1 MTSPRTTRLLIIAFV
16 GLLLVA
22 AAVNGVRQNIANS
35 SVTLV
40 TPLPYLFPRVQSTDI
55 TRMEIENHLEG
66 GTLILTRVPGDWL
79 GTDGN
84 GKSVP
89 VDLARVTRM
98 IQILPTLRYNRIMEG
113 SDVTAFG
120 LANGGRFVVHF
131 DARGSSYTLHIGEL
145 NSALTFAYVQPGDN
159 GPIGQIPAA
168 DANSLVAIARVTGT
182 PAP

>member
-1 MTSPRTTRLLIIAFV
+1 MTSPRTTRLLIVAFV
-16 GLLLVA
+16 GLLVVA
-22 AAVNGVRQNIANS
+22 AAINGIRQS
-35 SVTLV
+35 SGPDTATPMPLV
-40 TPLPYLFPRVQSTDI
+40 YLFPQVESTDI
-55 TRMEIENHLEG
+55 TRIDVENHLEG
-66 GTLILTRVPGDWL
+66 GKLILVRTPGDWL

-89 VDLARVTRM
+89 VDLSKVTRM
-98 IQILPTLRYNRIMEG
+98 IQILPTLRYNRLMEG

-145 NSALTFAYVQPGDN
+145 NSALTYAYAQLGEN
-159 GPIGQIPAA
+159 GPIGQIPAT
-168 DANSLVAIARVTGT
+168 DANNLVSIVRAASN